1 MPLYIM
7 VVIIEI
13 METTINIMV
22 MVIQDITATDYGNMG
37 ITALDSDTRTLNI
50 TDAIKGLG
58 FTKVTDTLGIII
70 IHVLYGII
78 NDRPFGT
85 LAIGK
90 NLLCFITHRIIKIV
104 ASTTTAT
111 TNENYTQK
119 QNNATPF

>member
-1 MPLYIM
+1 M

-50 TDAIKGLG
+50 TNVIKGLG

-78 NDRPFGT
+78 NNRPFGT

-90 NLLCFITHRIIKIV
+90 NITMFHY
-104 ASTTTAT
+104 S
-111 TNENYTQK
+111 
-119 QNNATPF
+119 